1 MYVHLLHNGMN
12 RLMGWCD
19 VARVTI
25 DMLPHVALLKIFDF
39 YVDEAWIEEWY
50 TLVHVCQKWRNI
62 VFGSPRR
69 LDLRLYCTAGT
80 PMREMLDVWPLL
92 PIIVWSDGHENWG
105 MDNIIAALGHRDRIC
120 RINLWRIPSSY
131 FENVLAAMERP
142 FPELTRLLLGFE
154 DEVALVDPDLFLG
167 VLYNVCKPSGWIAS
181 RFLDYQN
188 CFCLLPNLFV
198 LIFGEFLI
206 PGTFH
211 PRQWP
216 LASPC

>member
-12 RLMGWCD
+12 RLLSWWD

-25 DMLPHVALLKIFDF
+25 NMLPHVALLKIFDF

-92 PIIVWSDGHENWG
+92 PIVVWSDGHEKWG

-120 RINLWRIPSSY
+120 RINLWRVPSSY
-131 FENVLAAMERP
+131 FENVLAALERP

-167 VLYNVCKPSGWIAS
+167 GSVLRLQTLWLDNIPLPGFIGKNLRAKLCINKADVTNDAQKYPKVLYYALN
-181 RFLDYQN
+181 
-188 CFCLLPNLFV
+188 
-198 LIFGEFLI
+198 
-206 PGTFH
+206 
-211 PRQWP
+211 
-216 LASPC
+216 